1 MELKDVAE
9 ARKVKF
15 IESAPRLAP
24 ADARS
29 TLDRSKSALKQPES
43 YQIDQFARASQTL
56 HRGWVC
62 KSTSVSTCEPVCTCW
77 TGLHV
82 HGGRA

>member
-1 MELKDVAE
+1 MEFKGVAE

-15 IESAPRLAP
+15 NESAPRLAP

-43 YQIDQFARASQTL
+43 YQIDQLARASQTL

-62 KSTSVSTCEPVCTCW
+62 KSTSVSTCKPVCTCW